1 LIPPSAGLSR
11 LKRIN
16 IYFSRANGTTGNGL
30 NLITGGF
37 MAVITISRQY
47 GAGGTTLGKMI
58 ADEMGY
64 EFADSAIIARVA
76 EMANVS
82 THWVETVENEAGGK
96 LSRFITRMVSKPLV
110 DRILKDERG
119 YIDEEIYLDYLV
131 LIIAQIADEGDAVV
145 LGRGSQYILN
155 DHPDA
160 LHILMIDEF
169 QNRVR
174 FMKEHY
180 DLSDSRAMRVV
191 KGEDKRRKA
200 LFQKLGKT
208 DYDDPFLYHLV
219 LNMSRV
225 SLEQAKDMVCNLVG

>member
-1 LIPPSAGLSR
+1 
-11 LKRIN
+11 
-16 IYFSRANGTTGNGL
+16 
-30 NLITGGF
+30 

-47 GAGGTTLGKMI
+47 GAGGKTLGKMI
-58 ADEMGY
+58 ADELGY
-64 EFADSAIIARVA
+64 EFGDSEIIAKVA

-131 LIIAQIADEGDAVV
+131 LIIAQIADEGNAVI

-160 LHILMIDEF
+160 FHVLMIDEF
-169 QNRVR
+169 ENRVL
-174 FMKEHY
+174 FMKQHY
-180 DLSDSRAMRVV
+180 ELSESRAAKVV
-191 KGEDKRRKA
+191 RGEDKRRKA
-200 LFQKLGKT
+200 LYQKLGKT

-219 LNMSRV
+219 LNMSKI
-225 SLEQAKDMVCNLVG
+225 SLEEAKNMVCGLVQTET

>member
-1 LIPPSAGLSR
+1 
-11 LKRIN
+11 
-16 IYFSRANGTTGNGL
+16 
-30 NLITGGF
+30 

-47 GAGGTTLGKMI
+47 GAGGKTLGKMI
-58 ADEMGY
+58 ADDLNY
-64 EFADSAIIARVA
+64 EFADSAIVTRVA

-131 LIIAQIADEGDAVV
+131 LIIAQIADEGNAVI

-160 LHILMIDEF
+160 FHILMIDEF
-169 QNRVR
+169 ENRVR

-180 DLSDSRAMRVV
+180 ALSDSRATRVV
-191 KGEDKRRKA
+191 KAEDKRRNA
-200 LFQKLGKT
+200 LFQKLGKS

-219 LNMSRV
+219 LNMSRI
-225 SLEQAKDMVCNLVG
+225 SLEEARKIVCKLVNP

>member
-1 LIPPSAGLSR
+1 
-11 LKRIN
+11 
-16 IYFSRANGTTGNGL
+16 
-30 NLITGGF
+30 

-47 GAGGTTLGKMI
+47 GAGGKTLGKMI
-58 ADEMGY
+58 ADDLDY
-64 EFADSAIIARVA
+64 EFADSAIVTRVA
-76 EMANVS
+76 AMANVS

-131 LIIAQIADEGDAVV
+131 LIIAQIADEGNSVI

-160 LHILMIDEF
+160 FHILMIDKFE
-169 QNRVR
+169 NRVR
-174 FMKEHY
+174 FMREHY
-180 DLSDSRAMRVV
+180 ALSDSRATRVV
-191 KGEDKRRKA
+191 KGEDKRRNA

-219 LNMSRV
+219 LNMSKI
-225 SLEQAKDMVCNLVG
+225 SLEEARKIVCNLVNP